1 MPDGANRVQNHREK
15 ICIRY
20 ESSVAFPLSNSE
32 HPNATVYV
40 RQAKAHDLDLA
51 YVLQELGKVEPKTT
65 TWHHEPP

>member
-1 MPDGANRVQNHREK
+1 MPNEAYRFQIHRET

-20 ESSVAFPLSNSE
+20 ESSVAFPLSNAV

-40 RQAKAHDLDLA
+40 RQAKEHDLDLA
-51 YVLQELGKVEPKTT
+51 YVQQVLGKVEPKTT